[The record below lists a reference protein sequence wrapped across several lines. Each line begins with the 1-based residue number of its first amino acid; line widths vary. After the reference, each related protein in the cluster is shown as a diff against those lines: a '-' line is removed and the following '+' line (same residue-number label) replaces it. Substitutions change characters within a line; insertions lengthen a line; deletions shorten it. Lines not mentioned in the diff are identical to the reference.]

1 MAKALKS
8 DKPLYALI
16 NKNFIIRV
24 LENPKENPLKNTKL
38 TSANKLSNYLQD
50 EPLKMK
56 LFNKALDGGKD
67 KYTFLIRSRLKIEFH
82 AK

>member
-1 MAKALKS
+1 MRKAIKS

-16 NKNFIIRV
+16 NNNFIIRV

-38 TSANKLSNYLQD
+38 TSVNKLSDYLQD

-56 LFNKALDGGKD
+56 L
-67 KYTFLIRSRLKIEFH
+67 
-82 AK
+82 